1 MEWLHNT
8 KLWLIIIAIG
18 HTALGAGGSYAN
30 HGNDALAVIGFFAV
44 VGLYLFYAALMTEGQ
59 TQKRLAV
66 VLCGPVVVWF
76 LLCAVAG
83 LEMFGEPAA
92 PLPGSLMPIV
102 LWGMP
107 ALSGL
112 LGWNMDEGV
121 SDEPAEA

>member
-30 HGNDALAVIGFFAV
+30 HGNDALAVIGFFV
-44 VGLYLFYAALMTEGQ
+44 VGLYLFYAAPMTEGQ

-76 LLCAVAG
+76 LLVCRGWTGDVRRASRT
-83 LEMFGEPAA
+83 PC
-92 PLPGSLMPIV
+92 PGR
-102 LWGMP
+102 
-107 ALSGL
+107 
-112 LGWNMDEGV
+112 
-121 SDEPAEA
+121 